1 MIVRRIVIVGHN
13 VRNVAESAR
22 KAGWDVTAITKYA
35 DADLKLYAKVK
46 KIDNVK
52 EKRLAEIV
60 DEIAENLNALVVLTS
75 GCEDLPVKS
84 EVLGTD
90 PKVAKGITNK
100 LKFYKTLEKA
110 GIPFPEL
117 ADDPPCILKPI
128 KGGGGLGIR
137 LVDHTADPPQGYI
150 RQKYIEGIP
159 CSVSLIATDRGKIE
173 PIAINRILVGW
184 KEMNANDFVY
194 CGNLTPL
201 ILTEDR
207 RTSLIKTAV
216 EVAEMFDVVGSIGVD
231 FVLSDKPYVLELN
244 PRFQGSL
251 DSIEW
256 SYDVNLFSLHVKA
269 CEGVNFDIPK
279 PKRFACRTI
288 LFAERKISFNFDL
301 TGNPFFADIPNAGE
315 TIEKGEPVI
324 SILASAKREEEV
336 FNKVI
341 NRKRLLYGLI
351 L

>member
-1 MIVRRIVIVGHN
+1 MRRVVIVGHN

-46 KIDNVK
+46 KIENVK
-52 EKRLAEIV
+52 EKRLARAV
-60 DEIAENLNALVVLTS
+60 DEISESLKALVVLTS

-84 EVLGTD
+84 EVLGTN
-90 PKVAKGITNK
+90 PRVAKSITNK
-100 LKFYKTLEKA
+100 LKFYKTLEKV

-117 ADDPPCILKPI
+117 TNDPPCILKPI
-128 KGGGGLGIR
+128 RGGGGLGIR
-137 LVDHTADPPQGYI
+137 LAENVADPPQGYI
-150 RQKYIEGIP
+150 CQRYVEGIP

-173 PIAINRILVGW
+173 PIAINRIFAGW

-201 ILTEDR
+201 ILARDQR
-207 RTSLIKTAV
+207 NSLIKTAV
-216 EVAEMFDVVGSIGVD
+216 EVVEIFDVLGSIGVD
-231 FVLSDKPYVLELN
+231 FILSDKPYVLELN

-269 CEGVNFDIPK
+269 CEGVNFEIPK
-279 PKRFACRTI
+279 PRRFACRAI
-288 LFAERKISFNFDL
+288 LFADRKISFNSDL
-301 TGNPFFADIPNAGE
+301 TGNPFFADIPNVGE

-324 SILASAKREEEV
+324 SILASAKREEDV
-336 FNKVI
+336 FNKIV
-341 NRKRLLYGLI
+341 NRRRLLYSLI